1 MRYVELIITAKV
13 KLLTNKE
20 QAQELADTLKA
31 AGLALNHAS
40 KIAYGNN
47 LLSSFKGLQRLVYT
61 DLRSEYGLKS
71 QMACNI
77 CSVVAGAYASMKS
90 NGEHTLAVYKHPKL
104 QYSYGRDYTF
114 VRGKTAVSLLSLNG
128 RRKVPFV
135 VTAMEKYFD
144 GTWRFGTATL
154 VHKKGEFYLHIN
166 VKREIAET
174 ENGEI
179 KNIVGVDTGMNFL
192 TVAVD
197 SKDRAKFFGGRQIK
211 NKRAEFVRVR
221 KSLQKR
227 GTKRSKRRL
236 QALAGRENRF
246 MTDVNHCVSKALVQ
260 FAGKNSLIARED
272 LTGINLSTVVRKRN
286 RYIRFSWAFSQ
297 LYLFMEY
304 KVLLAGARV
313 IPFDP
318 RYSSQKCPKCGHT
331 ERANRDQKKHL
342 FCCKRCGYSLN
353 DDLIGAMNMR
363 TAGIEY
369 RCAKSASDPA

>member
-1 MRYVELIITAKV
+1 MELIITAKV

-135 VTAMEKYFD
+135 V
-144 GTWRFGTATL
+144 
-154 VHKKGEFYLHIN
+154 
-166 VKREIAET
+166 
-174 ENGEI
+174 
-179 KNIVGVDTGMNFL
+179 
-192 TVAVD
+192 
-197 SKDRAKFFGGRQIK
+197 
-211 NKRAEFVRVR
+211 
-221 KSLQKR
+221 
-227 GTKRSKRRL
+227 
-236 QALAGRENRF
+236 
-246 MTDVNHCVSKALVQ
+246 
-260 FAGKNSLIARED
+260 
-272 LTGINLSTVVRKRN
+272 
-286 RYIRFSWAFSQ
+286 
-297 LYLFMEY
+297 
-304 KVLLAGARV
+304 
-313 IPFDP
+313 
-318 RYSSQKCPKCGHT
+318 
-331 ERANRDQKKHL
+331 
-342 FCCKRCGYSLN
+342 GYSVL
-353 DDLIGAMNMR
+353 
-363 TAGIEY
+363 
-369 RCAKSASDPA
+369 